1 MDVPPYIPEI
11 WKDLKLE
18 FTDEYIN
25 KINKLKKINELNDIS
40 YKTPKIMKKP
50 IKKSKKEIKKYDGC
64 LEKNSHCII
73 L

>member
-1 MDVPPYIPEI
+1 MDSPPYIPEI

-18 FTDEYIN
+18 FTDEYIE
-25 KINKLKKINELNDIS
+25 KRKKVKKIIELNNIN
-40 YKTPKIMKKP
+40 YKTPIVKNNN
-50 IKKSKKEIKKYDGC
+50 KEKKYDGC

>member
-1 MDVPPYIPEI
+1 MEDFPYIPEI

-18 FTDEYIN
+18 FTDEYIE
-25 KINKLKKINELNDIS
+25 KRKKVKKIIELNNIN
-40 YKTPKIMKKP
+40 YKTPIVKNNN
-50 IKKSKKEIKKYDGC
+50 KEKKYDGC

>member
-25 KINKLKKINELNDIS
+25 KINKIKKINELNDIS

-50 IKKSKKEIKKYDGC
+50 NKEIKKYDGC